1 MVLLLPV
8 GTAIDLANT
17 LDFVCTISAR
27 VLKKFIQ
34 KKIYSCG
41 VCVCVGLKAHKVQ
54 YQGIF
59 PVDLYYPL
67 PVRHWAILLS
77 YTITFSFS
85 IRIRHYSIQKLP
97 KSNNEKNKNV
107 KSQKKK
113 EMFFASLKVRTRTRT
128 ATQSTTHF
136 IHFPPFVLSYLCL
149 CDPPRPV
156 GILVQAQLSSCA

>member
-1 MVLLLPV
+1 MVLLWPV

-113 EMFFASLKVRTRTRT
+113 KCSSLRLKCARAPVLQPSPPPT
-128 ATQSTTHF
+128 SY
-136 IHFPPFVLSYLCL
+136 IFPLLSFLTFVCVI
-149 CDPPRPV
+149 PHAR
-156 GILVQAQLSSCA
+156 